1 MTRPHRV
8 VRAIDTLNDRIGQ
21 LASWLVVAVV
31 LLGAWNAIA
40 RYISKF
46 TELHISSN
54 AYLELQWYLFSAI
67 FLLGA
72 GYTMRRDEHVRVDI
86 WYAGRTPR
94 TQARIDVG
102 GTLVFLIPF
111 CIFILWTSWF
121 PVKNSWAIHEMSPDP
136 GGLPRYPIKTLI
148 PVAFILLLLQAISQL
163 AKRWSVM
170 RDQQHSTFN
179 SQHPTF
185 KGSSESIQTL
195 QSKLQ
200 NSPLTRGEP

>member
-1 MTRPHRV
+1 MKRSLRIAG
-8 VRAIDTLNDRIGQ
+8 AIDSLNERIGQ

-31 LLGAWNAIA
+31 MLGAWNAIA

-54 AYLELQWYLFSAI
+54 AYLEMQWYLFSAI

-72 GYTMRRDEHVRVDI
+72 GYTMRCDEHVRVDI
-86 WYAGRTPR
+86 WYAGRKPR

-102 GTLVFLIPF
+102 GTLIFLIPF
-111 CIFILWTSWF
+111 CVFILWTSWY

-148 PVAFILLLLQAISQL
+148 PIAFVLLLLQAVSLLI
-163 AKRWSVM
+163 KRWHAMS
-170 RDQQHSTFN
+170 SSILN
-179 SQHPTF
+179 S
-185 KGSSESIQTL
+185 KIQNL
-195 QSKLQ
+195 
-200 NSPLTRGEP
+200 NFPEAP

>member
-1 MTRPHRV
+1 MISGMNLYITNR
-8 VRAIDTLNDRIGQ
+8 IDTLNERIGQ
-21 LASWLVVAVV
+21 LASWLVVVVV

-54 AYLELQWYLFSAI
+54 AYLELQWYVFSAI

-94 TQARIDVG
+94 TQARIDVI
-102 GTLVFLIPF
+102 GTVIFLIPF

-148 PVAFILLLLQAISQL
+148 PIAFTLLLLQAISQL
-163 AKRWSVM
+163 IKRWRLMS
-170 RDQQHSTFN
+170 DHLPNPN
-179 SQHPTF
+179 S
-185 KGSSESIQTL
+185 KIQIP
-195 QSKLQ
+195 K
-200 NSPLTRGEP
+200 SPEASL

>member
-1 MTRPHRV
+1 MISGMNLYITNR
-8 VRAIDTLNDRIGQ
+8 IDTLNERIGQ
-21 LASWLVVAVV
+21 LASWLVVVVV

-54 AYLELQWYLFSAI
+54 AYLELQWYVFSAI

-94 TQARIDVG
+94 TQARIDVI
-102 GTLVFLIPF
+102 GTVIFLIPF
-111 CIFILWTSWF
+111 CVFILWTSWF

-148 PVAFILLLLQAISQL
+148 PIAFILLLLQAVSQL
-163 AKRWSVM
+163 TKRWHLMS
-170 RDQQHSTFN
+170 DLPNPN
-179 SQHPTF
+179 S
-185 KGSSESIQTL
+185 KIQIP
-195 QSKLQ
+195 K
-200 NSPLTRGEP
+200 SPEASL